1 MAESTSASQTSA
13 KEPAPSYLDAGRG
26 PSSWLLT
33 TDHKRIAL
41 MYLASVLV
49 IFALGGTLAG
59 LVRLKML
66 WPGEALID
74 PATWLRLLTLH
85 GVVMGF
91 AFVVPAIPAVLGNF
105 LVPLMVGAKGVAY
118 PRLNRASLYLYWAG
132 ALIALSS
139 FASGG
144 LDTGWMLAPPRS
156 TTAEGPVPAVA
167 LGVFVMGFSGA
178 LTGLNFLGTIHRMRA
193 PGLSWHKLPMTLWAL
208 YATSLLHLV
217 ATPALGSA
225 MLVLLADR
233 AFGLGQFDVAK
244 GGSPL
249 VYQQLFWFYAHNAVY
264 LALLPGVGVVSEVI
278 AVHARRSFGY
288 WPIVAATFGTAG
300 LGLVAWGQHLVVAG
314 QSPHSSA
321 LFSVLGLLAIVPM
334 FVLVLSWLATLWRGS
349 IALTV
354 PMLYALGFVALFTIA
369 GLAGLF
375 LAMLAQGAY
384 LSSSYFEVA
393 HLHYLVV
400 GGTAMAFLA
409 GLHHWWPK
417 ITGRTTS
424 ESLGRLGWG
433 LLMLGI
439 NATFFVQFVLG
450 SRGMPR
456 RHYAYEEG
464 LRFLQGFSTVGT
476 WILGLGVLVVLGVF
490 VQSLRSG
497 SKAAA
502 NPWGGASLEWRAP
515 SPPLAANFVEA
526 PVVEHGPYDFGAAL
540 AATPEAKAA

>member
-1 MAESTSASQTSA
+1 MS
-13 KEPAPSYLDAGRG
+13 EPQAASYLDEGDGVA
-26 PSSWLLT
+26 SWLSTL
-33 TDHKRIAL
+33 DHKRIAV

-49 IFALGGTLAG
+49 VFALGGTLAG

-74 PATWLRLLTLH
+74 ADTWMRLLTLH

-105 LVPLMVGAKGVAY
+105 LVPLMVGAKGFAY
-118 PRLNRASLYLYWAG
+118 PRLNRASLYVYWAG
-132 ALIALSS
+132 ALVALSS

-144 LDTGWMLAPPRS
+144 LDTGWTLAPPRS

-167 LGVFVMGFSGA
+167 LGVFVMGFSGV

-193 PGLSWHKLPMTLWAL
+193 PGLSWRKLPLLLWAL
-208 YATSLLHLV
+208 YATSLLQIV

-225 MLVLLADR
+225 MLVLVADR
-233 AFGLGQFDVAK
+233 LFGLGQFDVAR

-288 WPIVAATFGTAG
+288 GPIVVATFATAG
-300 LGLVAWGQHLVVAG
+300 LGLVAWGQHMVVAG
-314 QSPHSSA
+314 QSPNASAVFSA
-321 LFSVLGLLAIVPM
+321 LALLAIVPTV
-334 FVLVLSWLATLWRGS
+334 VLVLSWLATLWRGS
-349 IALTV
+349 IALSV
-354 PMLYALGFVALFTIA
+354 PMLYALGFVALFTVA
-369 GLAGLF
+369 GLSGLF
-375 LAMLAQGAY
+375 LAMLAQGVH
-384 LSSSYFEVA
+384 LSSTYFEVA

-424 ESLGRLGWG
+424 EALGRLAWA
-433 LLMLGI
+433 LVMLGV

-464 LRFLQGFSTVGT
+464 FRLLQGFSTVGT
-476 WILGLGVLVVLGVF
+476 WILGLGLLVTLAVF

-497 SKAAA
+497 RKAVA

-515 SPPLAANFVEA
+515 SPPVAANFVQP
-526 PVVEHGPYDFGAAL
+526 PVVTHGPYDFAAAL
-540 AATPEAKAA
+540 APAPGAGDAKAA